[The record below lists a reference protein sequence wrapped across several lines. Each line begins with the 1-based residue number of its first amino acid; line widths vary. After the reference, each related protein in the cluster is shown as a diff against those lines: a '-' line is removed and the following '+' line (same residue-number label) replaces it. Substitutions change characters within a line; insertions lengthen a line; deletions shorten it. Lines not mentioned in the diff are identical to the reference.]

1 MGTSNAAQQFH
12 LRIFF
17 PLDNAGTPSLLS
29 ARWKKFQFETSETR
43 AFPENADRTGAAAG
57 RVSPAKT
64 GMGKPGWEN
73 RDGKSRS
80 LHFAGDAL
88 RHGAGR
94 DDGQEEI
101 APDERRPRRNAGTN
115 LREAFQ

>member
-43 AFPENADRTGAAAG
+43 ASPRTPIEPEQQRAVFLQR
-57 RVSPAKT
+57 
-64 GMGKPGWEN
+64 KPGWEN